1 MSIIKHDFEKMNI
14 TKIKQT
20 KNRQKLTVITAYDAL
35 FFKPIFKKC

>member
-20 KNRQKLTVITAYDAL
+20 KNKKKHTVITTNDAL
-35 FFKPIFKKC
+35 FSNI